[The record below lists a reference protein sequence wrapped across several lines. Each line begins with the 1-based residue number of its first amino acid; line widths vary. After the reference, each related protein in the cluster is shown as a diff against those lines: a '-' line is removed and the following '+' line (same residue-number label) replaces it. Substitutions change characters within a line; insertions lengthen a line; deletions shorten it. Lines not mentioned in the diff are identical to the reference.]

1 MSRLKELLSDTAVYG
16 LSSVVARFLGY
27 LLVPLY
33 TSYFN
38 PAEYGVIGLI
48 FAGFV
53 FLNVLFTFGMESAY
67 IRYATERKGSRD
79 VFRTLQTA
87 LVVVGT
93 LLALL
98 MLAGASWIQP
108 LMSLQYHDADTLYYL
123 LIGILWFDALSVVPY
138 AELRLVRKSYT
149 YATNKIINVSVNL
162 GLNLW
167 LVAGLGWGIEAV
179 LWSNLAA
186 SVITALTLWVIT
198 RTQFRGR
205 FDTGVLRTALLF
217 GLPYVPNGLG
227 FAINEVVDRFYLN
240 SMSADAISR
249 IYQVDYTPED
259 ITGIYNACYKLAV
272 FMLLTVQMFRM
283 AWQPFFMKY
292 AKDTDTRV
300 LFGQV
305 FDWFNILAAVIF
317 LSVGLFVTEIAALS
331 IPFTE
336 RATLID
342 SRYWAGLHVVPW
354 IMMAYWFQGWFVNF
368 SSGIFIKDQTSKLP
382 AITLIGAVITIAGNA
397 VMVGYLGMM
406 GSALAKVLTY
416 ATMSLLLLHFA
427 RKAMDVNYRVSRAIL
442 MMTVTGVLV
451 WLGTQSGVELIDSTA
466 GRIFLL
472 ICGLV
477 FVLFTGKPQRSET
490 TGSN

>member
-1 MSRLKELLSDTAVYG
+1 LSRLKELLSDTAIYG

-38 PAEYGVIGLI
+38 PAEYGVVGLI

-67 IRYATERKGSRD
+67 IRFATEREGSRN
-79 VFRTLQTA
+79 VFRTLQTVLFLA
-87 LVVVGT
+87 GT
-93 LLALL
+93 ALALL

-108 LMSLQYHDADTLYYL
+108 LMSLQHHDADTLYFL

-149 YATNKIINVSVNL
+149 YAANKIINVSVNL
-162 GLNLW
+162 TLNLW

-186 SVITALTLWVIT
+186 SVITALTLWIIT

-205 FDTGVLRTALLF
+205 FDTGILRTALLF

-227 FAINEVVDRFYLN
+227 FAVNEVIDRFYLN

-305 FDWFNILAAVIF
+305 FDWFNLLAAVIF
-317 LSVGLFVTEIAALS
+317 LSVGLFVTEIAGLS

-342 SRYWAGLHVVPW
+342 SRYWAGLQVVPW

-382 AITLIGAVITIAGNA
+382 AITLVGAAISIAGNA
-397 VMVGYLGMM
+397 VLVGYLGMM
-406 GSALAKVLTY
+406 GSAVAKVLTY
-416 ATMSLLLLHFA
+416 SVMSLILLHYA
-427 RKAMDVNYRVSRAIL
+427 RKAMDVNYRVFRAML
-442 MMTVTGVLV
+442 MMAGTGLLV
-451 WLGTQSGVELIDSTA
+451 WLGTQSGIEIA
-466 GRIFLL
+466 GSVPVRFLLL

-477 FVLFTGKPQRSET
+477 FVLFAGRPQRSV
-490 TGSN
+490 GI